1 MSTSSTN
8 TTNNQAFIG
17 SSNIDTYEQTINN
30 IEQMNLALSDID
42 SKNSAIKNKQQRQ
55 LEQLREIEDKEKL
68 ILTRSRMLQISQDRN
83 SYKKKVIYSLIA
95 LILFI
100 FIGTIM
106 TYVLFIRKAGM
117 VKNNGK

>member
-1 MSTSSTN
+1 MSNAINS
-8 TTNNQAFIG
+8 QAYIG
-17 SSNIDTYEQTINN
+17 SSNDDTYQQTINN
-30 IEQMNLALSDID
+30 IQQMNLSLSDIEI
-42 SKNSAIKNKQQRQ
+42 KNSAIREKQQRQ
-55 LEQLREIEDKEKL
+55 IEQLKEIEDKEKL

-117 VKNNGK
+117 VKTNG

>member
-1 MSTSSTN
+1 MASAFDNQSS
-8 TTNNQAFIG
+8 IG
-17 SSNIDTYEQTINN
+17 ASNEATYNATIEN
-30 IEQMNLALSDID
+30 IEKMNQELLSIG
-42 SKNSAIKNKQQRQ
+42 SKNSLIREKQERQIEQIK
-55 LEQLREIEDKEKL
+55 EIEDKEKL

-117 VKNNGK
+117 AKTNAK

>member
-1 MSTSSTN
+1 MANITVNQSSIGTS
-8 TTNNQAFIG
+8 NQQVYDQTIT
-17 SSNIDTYEQTINN
+17 SIDT
-30 IEQMNLALSDID
+30 MNASLSDIYN
-42 SKNSAIKNKQQRQ
+42 KNSAIKEKQRIQID
-55 LEQLREIEDKEKL
+55 QLREIEDKEKL

-117 VKNNGK
+117 ANTK

>member
-1 MSTSSTN
+1 MSAALTNQSSIGTSNS
-8 TTNNQAFIG
+8 
-17 SSNIDTYEQTINN
+17 DTYQQTIDS
-30 IEQMNLALSDID
+30 IQQMNLSLSDIE
-42 SKNSAIKNKQQRQ
+42 SKNSAIRDKQLRQ
-55 LEQLREIEDKEKL
+55 IEQLKEIEDKEKL

-117 VKNNGK
+117 VKNNAK

>member
-1 MSTSSTN
+1 MSNAIQNQSSIS
-8 TTNNQAFIG
+8 A
-17 SSNIDTYEQTINN
+17 SNEATYKQTIASLGIMN
-30 IEQMNLALSDID
+30 EQLSSID
-42 SKNSAIKNKQQRQ
+42 SKNNVIREKQQRQ
-55 LEQLREIEDKEKL
+55 IEQIKEIEDKEKL

-117 VKNNGK
+117 GKTNAK

>member
-1 MSTSSTN
+1 MTSTLL
-8 TTNNQAFIG
+8 NQTYIG
-17 SSNIDTYEQTINN
+17 TSNEDTYTQTINN
-30 IEQMNLALSDID
+30 IQQMNLSLSDIE
-42 SKNSAIKNKQQRQ
+42 SKNSAIRDKQIRQ
-55 LEQLREIEDKEKL
+55 IEQLKEIEDKEKL

-117 VKNNGK
+117 AKTNAK

>member
-1 MSTSSTN
+1 
-8 TTNNQAFIG
+8 
-17 SSNIDTYEQTINN
+17 
-30 IEQMNLALSDID
+30 
-42 SKNSAIKNKQQRQ
+42 
-55 LEQLREIEDKEKL
+55 
-68 ILTRSRMLQISQDRN
+68 MLQISQDRN

-117 VKNNGK
+117 VKTNG